1 VLCFSFSQK
10 MAELRLGAD
19 ARAPNP
25 GYLKLLVEFGY
36 PHDLACTALL
46 NVKNESL
53 ESAIDWLDRNRDAL
67 DAAQAQETDHRPV
80 IAGAPVAAPVQ
91 PAHTTP
97 EAMLNSDLRP
107 DGLSRSKLE
116 AERKAHADYKRQ
128 KQAQEERELL
138 KKKEADSKEVR
149 ERYAR
154 ERAAKA
160 AQKSAAPAG
169 AAGAP
174 APVAAAPVAA
184 APRAAA
190 NPNAEVVIQVRVP
203 NRPPVTIKGLTGSA
217 SLAELY
223 ARVDAECGRS
233 DFVLTQPFPPPVTHL
248 PRGAERT
255 LAELG
260 LAPRAALTVT
270 DMASLGKVS
279 QGVGAPPAA
288 APHPGGFGGGG
299 LPMGPPVPMGG
310 GGGRG
315 RPGPAPA
322 AAVGVAHKYRGQPQN
337 CLVCQSQLEAEQD
350 ARTLGCG
357 HVFHDECMEEWMA
370 ENDNT
375 CPGCGGQ

>member
-1 VLCFSFSQK
+1 LGGALTGALLFLFAE

-67 DAAQAQETDHRPV
+67 DAAQAQEADHRPV
-80 IAGAPVAAPVQ
+80 IAGAPAAAPVQ

-160 AQKSAAPAG
+160 AQKSAAPA
-169 AAGAP
+169 AAAAA

-203 NRPPVTIKGLTGSA
+203 NRPPLTIKGLTGGA
-217 SLAELY
+217 SLA
-223 ARVDAECGRS
+223 A
-233 DFVLTQPFPPPVTHL
+233 
-248 PRGAERT
+248 
-255 LAELG
+255 
-260 LAPRAALTVT
+260 
-270 DMASLGKVS
+270 
-279 QGVGAPPAA
+279 
-288 APHPGGFGGGG
+288 
-299 LPMGPPVPMGG
+299 
-310 GGGRG
+310 RG
-315 RPGPAPA
+315 RADAGRAGPG
-322 AAVGVAHKYRGQPQN
+322 
-337 CLVCQSQLEAEQD
+337 S
-350 ARTLGCG
+350 ARRP
-357 HVFHDECMEEWMA
+357 HRD
-370 ENDNT
+370 
-375 CPGCGGQ
+375 